1 MNGKTCARIRHSI
14 IFNGF
19 RREKERMS
27 KRSHVSVSECVL
39 LKETSP
45 TIRNVTALA
54 CEYPSGKEPM
64 RYIVVYEHT
73 QMYV

>member
-27 KRSHVSVSECVL
+27 KRSHVSVL
-39 LKETSP
+39 LKETSQ

-54 CEYPSGKEPM
+54 CEYPSGKERM

>member
-27 KRSHVSVSECVL
+27 KRSHVSVL
-39 LKETSP
+39 LKETSQ

-54 CEYPSGKEPM
+54 CEYPSGKEQM